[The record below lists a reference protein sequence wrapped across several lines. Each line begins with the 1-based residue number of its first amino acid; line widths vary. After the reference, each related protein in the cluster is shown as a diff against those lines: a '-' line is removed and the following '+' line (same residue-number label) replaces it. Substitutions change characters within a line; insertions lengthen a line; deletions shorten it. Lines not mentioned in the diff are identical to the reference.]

1 MKNKFN
7 LRKLIFILIGIFF
20 CVVPI
25 DAKAADYEVGFK
37 FYKYDYNTH
46 SFRTSRWLTAYQG
59 GNVEEITDLTTI
71 KAGDYVVIA
80 NTLKTIGNASAV
92 SFSLYYS
99 YDTDVFEITTNF
111 TPKTQMDKRWMWEGG
126 IFPDNETWQNN
137 GSNVDAYGVGNISFG
152 DSDPTVYE
160 TFSDTSGSPVIFAFL
175 KAKVDI
181 TTDNI
186 PSFKYYTVDDP
197 FVGTVTDD
205 NGDAITGTF
214 ASLGSTEDSKEV
226 FVDTIDYVPEIK
238 LSTDTTL
245 KTLTIMNGST
255 NYTLNPAFVAGST
268 TTSYTLTVP
277 YSVTNVDLQAIPT
290 AEGKAVIAP
299 GELGNKTLNV
309 GANSLE
315 FTVIPEDPDASVEI
329 YTITV
334 TRQNNVAT
342 LNTLTVDG
350 NSVPGF
356 TSDSDTNLTFT
367 LDPVSS
373 SSIVIAATPTDS
385 NATVDNTNLG
395 TKNLNVGD
403 NTFTIDVTSEDG
415 TVTKTYTIKV
425 KRKSNVATLSNL
437 TVTSSP
443 QGTMGSFATAT
454 KTYKYIYDETVGNV
468 TINATATHAEAMV
481 KIGDAVATKGS
492 ATNNSIDP
500 KTTNYIDVTITAE
513 DGTTTD
519 SYRINFEKKKSTVN
533 TLKTL
538 SVKDSTGK
546 EYITNFNS
554 TTKTYNITVANDITS
569 LDVTATSTSDS
580 ASINNNGNSYTG
592 TIANLGFS
600 NNVHTLTVSPEDTNA
615 TNGTYTINVT
625 RTKSANANLSDL
637 KVDNTSLTDFDGSKN
652 GTYTLNAV
660 DSTKASVEINYTKEN
675 NEANVTITNN
685 GTNINGNTV
694 NLSEGNNVIVVSVTS
709 QDNTKTIRHT
719 INIKKNSSVA
729 TLSNLTATS
738 SPQGTMGSF
747 TTGTK
752 TYTYIYD
759 ESVNSVTINATSTH
773 NEANIVIGGN
783 TASKHTA
790 TANIDPKN
798 TTSIDIVITAEDGHS
813 TDTYTINF
821 QRKTSTDNTLK
832 SLSAM
837 DSSNNEY
844 ITNFNATTKTYT
856 IVIPHDV
863 TSLNVSAVSNSD
875 AATINDGT
883 NTYNGT
889 INNIG
894 FDTPTSHTITVK
906 PEDTTA
912 ASATYTINVT
922 REKSTN
928 ANLTSL
934 TVDGDTLDGF
944 NGNADGTYTLD
955 DVLNAKNSVTVNYT
969 TENSEANVTISNNGT
984 TITGNNV
991 SLTEGA
997 NEIKVVVTSQD
1008 GTKTITHTINIKRK
1022 SNNADLATLDITSNP
1037 MGTLSPAFDPATTTY
1052 TYNYDRT
1059 VTTINV
1065 AASSNHGATILGTG
1079 DYNIPTDTKAEL
1091 TVTPEDGDIKIYTIN
1106 FVQNLDADS
1115 TLQSLNVKNGST
1127 TYPLTPNFSSN
1138 IKDYTL
1144 TVPTEVEKVNIEAI
1158 ANNIHAKSIT
1168 ITKDSKTKNITENSE
1183 INLDPGTNNI
1193 EIKVIAEDDSSTT
1206 YTIDITRTI
1215 NTSASLTD
1223 LKVDGVQIPD
1233 FSSSKTL
1240 YNLDAV
1246 DYNKTSIE
1254 IEAIGESGAT
1264 VTGDGIKNLNPGDN
1278 TFEINVTAQDGITSN
1293 KYTINIRRKLN
1304 DAKITNLTSNNGT
1317 TLTKDSE
1324 FGYTLDIPSGIT
1336 NVSLTPTFVAGA
1348 TLKTPTSL
1356 DNIDITNITEI
1367 QFEVQ
1372 AEDTSFTNTYT
1383 ITLNKLAST
1392 NNNLASLSISSGTLD
1407 PVFNKNTT
1415 NYTVSVDSTVASI
1428 DVTAVAED
1436 TNASITGDGTHN
1448 LNYGTNTITV
1458 TVTAEDNS
1466 IKDYIIVVTRNKSND
1481 TSLSNLTI
1489 DGTTI
1494 AGFTST
1500 KDNYEINLPFGTTSF
1515 ELNATPNDTN
1525 ANIDANELGTKNIST
1540 SPETFTFTV
1549 TAHDGTTKTYTIKV
1563 NVASN
1568 NDTTIDSL
1576 IVLGKTPTWNNTD
1589 NRYELTVDGET
1600 LKVGPNDINA
1610 TFSNGATITTK
1621 DNEKELVVGANT
1633 YKFTVTAED
1642 GTTTKEYEVL
1652 ITREVSTINTLD
1664 SLTSDTGTISPT
1676 FDPTENNYTLTLP
1689 VGTTNFTLSATSTSK
1704 NPATNV
1710 VGTGAY
1716 TMPLVDNPIDIIV
1729 TAEDGSINTYSVTV
1743 KYAASNIS
1751 TLDSLSVVNHQFNKP
1766 FTSTDYDYSIGDITT
1781 DITSLTINAL
1791 SGNNAT
1797 IKYQLNSEAETTNNV
1812 ISLPSTLGEG
1822 IIKVIVT
1829 SEDDTTTKTYNIKY
1843 NMISAGL
1850 DKITSSIHTIDDD
1863 YVLTVKPNT
1872 QYDATFKA
1880 DFDNDANELVLYL
1893 SDGTTKVTTEIIGT
1907 GMILKLERNGQV
1919 LDEKAIVIL
1928 GDTSGDGMHDIEDAV
1943 KIVNDYLT
1951 INMLDGAYRKAADTS
1966 KDGILHIEDAVKVV
1980 NQYLGIGNLFGN

>member
-268 TTSYTLTVP
+268 TTSYSLTVP

-350 NSVPGF
+350 TSVPGF

-821 QRKTSTDNTLK
+821 QRKISTDNTLK

-837 DSSNNEY
+837 DS
-844 ITNFNATTKTYT
+844 
-856 IVIPHDV
+856 
-863 TSLNVSAVSNSD
+863 
-875 AATINDGT
+875 
-883 NTYNGT
+883 
-889 INNIG
+889 
-894 FDTPTSHTITVK
+894 
-906 PEDTTA
+906 
-912 ASATYTINVT
+912 
-922 REKSTN
+922 
-928 ANLTSL
+928 
-934 TVDGDTLDGF
+934 
-944 NGNADGTYTLD
+944 
-955 DVLNAKNSVTVNYT
+955 
-969 TENSEANVTISNNGT
+969 
-984 TITGNNV
+984 
-991 SLTEGA
+991 
-997 NEIKVVVTSQD
+997 
-1008 GTKTITHTINIKRK
+1008 
-1022 SNNADLATLDITSNP
+1022 
-1037 MGTLSPAFDPATTTY
+1037 
-1052 TYNYDRT
+1052 
-1059 VTTINV
+1059 
-1065 AASSNHGATILGTG
+1065 
-1079 DYNIPTDTKAEL
+1079 
-1091 TVTPEDGDIKIYTIN
+1091 
-1106 FVQNLDADS
+1106 
-1115 TLQSLNVKNGST
+1115 
-1127 TYPLTPNFSSN
+1127 
-1138 IKDYTL
+1138 
-1144 TVPTEVEKVNIEAI
+1144 
-1158 ANNIHAKSIT
+1158 
-1168 ITKDSKTKNITENSE
+1168 
-1183 INLDPGTNNI
+1183 
-1193 EIKVIAEDDSSTT
+1193 
-1206 YTIDITRTI
+1206 
-1215 NTSASLTD
+1215 
-1223 LKVDGVQIPD
+1223 
-1233 FSSSKTL
+1233 
-1240 YNLDAV
+1240 
-1246 DYNKTSIE
+1246 
-1254 IEAIGESGAT
+1254 
-1264 VTGDGIKNLNPGDN
+1264 
-1278 TFEINVTAQDGITSN
+1278 
-1293 KYTINIRRKLN
+1293 
-1304 DAKITNLTSNNGT
+1304 
-1317 TLTKDSE
+1317 
-1324 FGYTLDIPSGIT
+1324 
-1336 NVSLTPTFVAGA
+1336 
-1348 TLKTPTSL
+1348 
-1356 DNIDITNITEI
+1356 
-1367 QFEVQ
+1367 
-1372 AEDTSFTNTYT
+1372 
-1383 ITLNKLAST
+1383 
-1392 NNNLASLSISSGTLD
+1392 
-1407 PVFNKNTT
+1407 
-1415 NYTVSVDSTVASI
+1415 
-1428 DVTAVAED
+1428 
-1436 TNASITGDGTHN
+1436 
-1448 LNYGTNTITV
+1448 
-1458 TVTAEDNS
+1458 
-1466 IKDYIIVVTRNKSND
+1466 
-1481 TSLSNLTI
+1481 
-1489 DGTTI
+1489 
-1494 AGFTST
+1494 
-1500 KDNYEINLPFGTTSF
+1500 
-1515 ELNATPNDTN
+1515 
-1525 ANIDANELGTKNIST
+1525 
-1540 SPETFTFTV
+1540 
-1549 TAHDGTTKTYTIKV
+1549 
-1563 NVASN
+1563 
-1568 NDTTIDSL
+1568 
-1576 IVLGKTPTWNNTD
+1576 
-1589 NRYELTVDGET
+1589 
-1600 LKVGPNDINA
+1600 
-1610 TFSNGATITTK
+1610 
-1621 DNEKELVVGANT
+1621 
-1633 YKFTVTAED
+1633 
-1642 GTTTKEYEVL
+1642 
-1652 ITREVSTINTLD
+1652 
-1664 SLTSDTGTISPT
+1664 
-1676 FDPTENNYTLTLP
+1676 
-1689 VGTTNFTLSATSTSK
+1689 
-1704 NPATNV
+1704 
-1710 VGTGAY
+1710 
-1716 TMPLVDNPIDIIV
+1716 
-1729 TAEDGSINTYSVTV
+1729 
-1743 KYAASNIS
+1743 
-1751 TLDSLSVVNHQFNKP
+1751 
-1766 FTSTDYDYSIGDITT
+1766 
-1781 DITSLTINAL
+1781 
-1791 SGNNAT
+1791 
-1797 IKYQLNSEAETTNNV
+1797 
-1812 ISLPSTLGEG
+1812 
-1822 IIKVIVT
+1822 
-1829 SEDDTTTKTYNIKY
+1829 
-1843 NMISAGL
+1843 
-1850 DKITSSIHTIDDD
+1850 
-1863 YVLTVKPNT
+1863 
-1872 QYDATFKA
+1872 
-1880 DFDNDANELVLYL
+1880 
-1893 SDGTTKVTTEIIGT
+1893 
-1907 GMILKLERNGQV
+1907 
-1919 LDEKAIVIL
+1919 
-1928 GDTSGDGMHDIEDAV
+1928 
-1943 KIVNDYLT
+1943 
-1951 INMLDGAYRKAADTS
+1951 
-1966 KDGILHIEDAVKVV
+1966 
-1980 NQYLGIGNLFGN
+1980 